1 MPDQNSFILSF
12 LHALMKFKNIETKLN
27 LQSQKRFNERK
38 YQYLKYK
45 NKYHS
50 GPDT

>member
-1 MPDQNSFILSF
+1 MPDQSSFIVSF
-12 LHALMKFKNIETKLN
+12 FIVPGSSRTLPKK

-38 YQYLKYK
+38 YQYLKYEKK
-45 NKYHS
+45 NHS